1 MDKGTLIVVNGLLF
15 TVFLPILA
23 FTFPKLFT
31 FLRFIKESPLESIM
45 EKERKRVA
53 YQLELSRLNALEEN
67 TTVAEEELVEEVT
80 DDSVIADTIAAL
92 VSTGFKKRDAEKAVK
107 RVAYTKNFSSVE
119 DLLITTL
126 DRSNT

>member
-1 MDKGTLIVVNGLLF
+1 MDEGTLIVVNGLLF

-23 FTFPKLFT
+23 FAFPKLFT
-31 FLRFIKESPLESIM
+31 FLRFIKESSLESIM
-45 EKERKRVA
+45 EEERKRVA
-53 YQLELSRLNALEEN
+53 YQLELSRLNSLEEN

>member
-23 FTFPKLFT
+23 FAFPKLFT
-31 FLRFIKESPLESIM
+31 FLRFIKESSLESIM
-45 EKERKRVA
+45 EEERKRVA

>member
-23 FTFPKLFT
+23 FAFPKLFT

-53 YQLELSRLNALEEN
+53 YQLELSRINALEEN

>member
-23 FTFPKLFT
+23 FAFPKLFT

-80 DDSVIADTIAAL
+80 DDSVIADTVAAL

-107 RVAYTKNFSSVE
+107 RVAYTKNFSSIE

>member
-23 FTFPKLFT
+23 FAFPKLFT
-31 FLRFIKESPLESIM
+31 FLRFIKESSLESIM
-45 EKERKRVA
+45 EEERNRVA

-80 DDSVIADTIAAL
+80 DDSVIADTVAAL

>member
-23 FTFPKLFT
+23 FAFPKLFT

-53 YQLELSRLNALEEN
+53 YQLELSRINALEEN

-107 RVAYTKNFSSVE
+107 RVAYTKNFSSIE